1 MLARYQLALLE
12 QSPSVVFLKCVL
24 QRQALRFTPSWAEK
38 LSNVKKLNG
47 HDGCV
52 NRLAWSED
60 GSLLASGSDD
70 RQVASHLCLAKRAC
84 RHSVY

>member
-1 MLARYQLALLE
+1 
-12 QSPSVVFLKCVL
+12 VL

-47 HDGCV
+47 HEGCV

-60 GSLLASGSDD
+60 GRLLASGSDD
-70 RQVASHLCLAKRAC
+70 RQVASHLYLAEHAYK
-84 RHSVY
+84 HSVY

>member
-1 MLARYQLALLE
+1 MLARYQPARWE
-12 QSPSVVFLKCVL
+12 QSPIVVILKWVL

-47 HDGCV
+47 HEGCV

-70 RQVASHLCLAKRAC
+70 RQVASHLDLAERAY
-84 RHSVY
+84 RHSVH

>member
-1 MLARYQLALLE
+1 MLALCQPARWE
-12 QSPSVVFLKCVL
+12 QSPSVVFWKWVL

-47 HDGCV
+47 HEGCV

-60 GSLLASGSDD
+60 GRLLASGSDD
-70 RQVASHLCLAKRAC
+70 RQVASHLYLAEHAYK
-84 RHSVY
+84 HSVY